1 MNANTEDFSLDVVV
15 VGGLVGPD
23 VGPGIVVHTGQWKL
37 SHGHPVG
44 QPD

>member
-1 MNANTEDFSLDVVV
+1 MNPSTDDFSADVVV

-44 QPD
+44 QSD